1 MCGGGSEAVKKTR
14 QLKRKVELGA
24 AHYELVLALARAAGV
39 ESNSSV
45 ADALLEVHSLAT
57 PVPLE
62 KPGISDNAL
71 GRVFDVVAGDGDVK
85 TYCRLARVCRQFRD
99 VSRANGPASL
109 AEAPSG
115 ILLRDSRQ
123 ARRTKAEKA
132 DAARA
137 TRPSRLR

>member
-1 MCGGGSEAVKKTR
+1 MKKTR

-24 AHYELVLALARAAGV
+24 AHYELVLALAARTC

-62 KPGISDNAL
+62 KPRISDNAL

-85 TYCRLARVCRQFRD
+85 TYCRCRAR
-99 VSRANGPASL
+99 SAAS
-109 AEAPSG
+109 S
-115 ILLRDSRQ
+115 
-123 ARRTKAEKA
+123 
-132 DAARA
+132 A
-137 TRPSRLR
+137 T